1 MKEKK
6 YVLYLKILANYL
18 LAGVIILFLVFVFPR
33 LIVFFWPFIVGWI
46 IAASLPILLFICWS
60 IG

>member
-18 LAGVIILFLVFVFPR
+18 LAGVIILFLIFV
-33 LIVFFWPFIVGWI
+33 LHLFFNP
-46 IAASLPILLFICWS
+46 PI
-60 IG
+60 